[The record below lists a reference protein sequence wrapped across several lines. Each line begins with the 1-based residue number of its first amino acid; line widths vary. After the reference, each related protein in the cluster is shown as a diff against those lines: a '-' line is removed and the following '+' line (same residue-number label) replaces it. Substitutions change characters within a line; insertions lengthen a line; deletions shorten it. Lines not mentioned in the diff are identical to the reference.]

1 MKIPFGGQN
10 SIEGEYH
17 GGTKLAI
24 PRIVKTS
31 VIPITTKL
39 DGIFE
44 TLVNWIPTKIGEIIV
59 VEIITIFEIEFLLKL
74 GEFLWLK

>member
-44 TLVNWIPTKIGEIIV
+44 TLVN
-59 VEIITIFEIEFLLKL
+59 
-74 GEFLWLK
+74 